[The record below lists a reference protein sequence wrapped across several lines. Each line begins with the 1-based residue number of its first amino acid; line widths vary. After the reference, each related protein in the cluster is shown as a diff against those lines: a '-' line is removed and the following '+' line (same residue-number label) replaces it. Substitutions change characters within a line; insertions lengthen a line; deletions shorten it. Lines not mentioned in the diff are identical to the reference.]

1 MKQIISRALLSSNGL
16 VRGSAAAFVI
26 HVFGVGL
33 TYLSQLAL
41 ARLIGTASYG
51 TYAYVLGLVTL
62 LAYLA
67 ALGFDVSLLRFVS
80 AYRSRQ
86 AWGLVRGV
94 VRYAEQRSVVV
105 GMAIA
110 VAGMLI
116 VTAWQDSSSPGV
128 ARTFLAGLW
137 LVPVYALLWIRCAKV
152 RAFGG
157 IASSLI
163 PDRVIR
169 DGLLLGAVLLASLLP
184 AGCFGAPA
192 AMVATLC
199 AAVVGL
205 VLITLIAR
213 RRMPRFVA
221 AATPEQAVLAWR
233 RTAIPLIAIA
243 MAEVLI
249 NRTGTLALTWA
260 GHPSDAGIYSLAFN
274 LTAIVSLPRVAVN
287 AQFAPMVAD
296 HVARGNRT
304 GLQALVNQ
312 ATLWT
317 MLGATGIAGTL
328 LFMAGPLMLQW
339 FGNDFMVAI
348 PALTVLLCGQ
358 VVASSVGSQLFLLTM
373 SGHEALAA
381 TVMAI
386 FSGASLVAGVMLV
399 PGFGLIGA
407 AVATSLALVGMNAV
421 MALLVWR
428 RLKLL
433 PGFIGFLQAP
443 ARTIAYALAFAR
455 SRTTRQPRFGERHII
470 VAADTNQR
478 PGGRAG

>member
-1 MKQIISRALLSSNGL
+1 MKQIISRALFGSNDL
-16 VRGSAAAFVI
+16 IRGSAAAFAI
-26 HVFGVGL
+26 HAFGVGL

-51 TYAYVLGLVTL
+51 VYAYVLGLVTL

-80 AYRSRQ
+80 AYRSQQ

-94 VRYAEQRSVVV
+94 VRYAEQRSIVV

-110 VAGMLI
+110 VAGALI
-116 VTAWQDSSSPGV
+116 VAVWRDKPSSEVTP
-128 ARTFLAGLW
+128 TFLAGFW

-157 IASSLI
+157 VASSLI
-163 PDRVIR
+163 PDRMLR
-169 DGLLLGAVLLASLLP
+169 DGLLLGAILLASVLP
-184 AGCFGAPA
+184 AGHFGAPA

-199 AAVVGL
+199 AAVAGL
-205 VLITLIAR
+205 ALITLIAR
-213 RRMPRFVA
+213 RRVPRFVA
-221 AATPEQAVLAWR
+221 AATPEQAVFAWR

-243 MAEVLI
+243 MAEVVI
-249 NRTGTLALTWA
+249 NRTGTLTLTWA

-274 LTAIVSLPRVAVN
+274 LTAIVSLPRIAVN

-317 MLGATGIAGTL
+317 MLGATGIAGAV

-339 FGNDFMVAI
+339 FGNDFAVAI
-348 PALTVLLCGQ
+348 PALTVLLGGQ
-358 VVASSVGSQLFLLTM
+358 VVASTVGSQLFLLTM

-386 FSGASLVAGVMLV
+386 FSGASLVAGVMLA

-428 RLKLL
+428 RLRLL

-443 ARTIAYALAFAR
+443 ARTIAAGWAFAR
-455 SRTTRQPRFGERHII
+455 SRTTRQPQFGKRHIA
-470 VAADTNQR
+470 VTVDTTQG